1 MRGLPFNSTAAD
13 LVKFLAEFKVTES
26 DCVIEIKS
34 GRMTGMAL
42 AFLDS
47 EEKRNEAIQ
56 KLNKKN
62 IGNRYIELL
71 PASIRT

>member
-26 DCVIEIKS
+26 DFVIEIKN